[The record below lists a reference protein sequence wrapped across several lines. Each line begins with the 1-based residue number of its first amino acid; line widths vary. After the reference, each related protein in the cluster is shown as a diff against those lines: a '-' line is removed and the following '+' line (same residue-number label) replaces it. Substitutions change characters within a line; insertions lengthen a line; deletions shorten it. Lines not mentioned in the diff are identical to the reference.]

1 LVRFCCITA
10 TSVHVIF
17 AKSFSEYCPLR
28 LTYDEIIFIQES
40 RGSDVVKV
48 IGEQHIDDDPSSE
61 GVRQKTPGNF
71 LKEHFDIR
79 TPLIITRKLS
89 IQTCSFNFRNEKFVR
104 QLSDGA
110 NYIS

>member
-1 LVRFCCITA
+1 VWFLQKVLVNTA
-10 TSVHVIF
+10 
-17 AKSFSEYCPLR
+17 PLR

-61 GVRQKTPGNF
+61 RIRQKTPANF

-89 IQTCSFNFRNEKFVR
+89 VQTSSFNFRNENFVR

-110 NYIS
+110 NYISQIQMISEIPFF

>member
-1 LVRFCCITA
+1 LQKVLVNTA
-10 TSVHVIF
+10 
-17 AKSFSEYCPLR
+17 PLR

-61 GVRQKTPGNF
+61 RVRQKTPGNF

-89 IQTCSFNFRNEKFVR
+89 VQTSSFNFRNENFVR

-110 NYIS
+110 NYISQIQMISEIPFFLTR